1 MKYFSVLL
9 SAVRDVLADKTRMD
23 VSQQEVSAC
32 CDDLARQIRRSYE
45 PNLIIA
51 IGAGGSVPGEL
62 MAEKLGIPIMHVV
75 IRRNINIARRYSLD
89 PIPLRWILSLYHH
102 FLFQTV
108 KPTLSE
114 DINISFS
121 DKKVLV
127 VDDTIHTGAT
137 IDVIDAYLKRTDA
150 LDVKIASLSY
160 VSNRQPDFFAL
171 PRGNYSFPWSRD
183 YNPEP

>member
-1 MKYFSVLL
+1 MRYFSVLL
-9 SAVRDVLADKTRMD
+9 SVVRDVLADKTRRQ
-23 VSQQEVSAC
+23 VSEQEVSAC

-51 IGAGGSVPGEL
+51 IGTGGSVPGEL
-62 MAEKLGIPIMHVV
+62 MAEKLGISIMHVI

-89 PIPLRWILSLYHH
+89 PIPLRWIMSLYHH
-102 FLFQTV
+102 FLFRTV
-108 KPTLSE
+108 KPALSE
-114 DINISFS
+114 DIDVSFS
-121 DKKVLV
+121 DKTVLV

-137 IDVIDAYLKRTDA
+137 IDVIDAYLKRAGA
-150 LDVKIASLSY
+150 LDVKVAALSY
-160 VSNRQPDFFAL
+160 VSNRWPDFYAL